1 MNITQINLSNFRN
14 FKKITLKDFKRIN
27 VIIGDNGTGKTSII
41 ESIYMCSVGKSF
53 RTNSDNNI
61 IKKGCLNYKIK
72 LYLSDE
78 NKRKTLEILYNEKGK
93 VNKINTSIKKRM
105 SEFIGKYK
113 VLLFSPDEMKI
124 IKDSPRTRR
133 NYFNIQISQVERLY
147 ISYLNEYNK
156 VLKNRNE
163 YLRGKN
169 INKQYLEILDDSLI
183 KYGTKIYKHRKS
195 YIDMLNKKIEGFSK
209 KIGISFSIRINYIS
223 NFENYREVKD
233 KIIQSFERDLMY
245 GMSHVGVHRDEFE
258 FMYNDSLA
266 KDYASQGQQ
275 KMILLI
281 MKLAEMAIFKG
292 EYKQNPILLL
302 DDLFSELDENNQNK
316 LIEFLGKKSQI
327 FITTTDIN
335 NIKNK
340 KNINVINLNKME
352 VENEG

>member
-14 FKKITLKDFKRIN
+14 FKKITLNNFKRIN

-93 VNKINTSIKKRM
+93 VNKINTSIKKKM

-113 VLLFSPDEMKI
+113 VLLFSPDEIKI

-133 NYFNIQISQVERLY
+133 SYFNIQISQVERLY

-195 YIDMLNKKIEGFSK
+195 YIDMLNKKIEG
-209 KIGISFSIRINYIS
+209 
-223 NFENYREVKD
+223 
-233 KIIQSFERDLMY
+233 L
-245 GMSHVGVHRDEFE
+245 
-258 FMYNDSLA
+258 
-266 KDYASQGQQ
+266 
-275 KMILLI
+275 
-281 MKLAEMAIFKG
+281 
-292 EYKQNPILLL
+292 
-302 DDLFSELDENNQNK
+302 
-316 LIEFLGKKSQI
+316 
-327 FITTTDIN
+327 
-335 NIKNK
+335 IKNVPGGYIK
-340 KNINVINLNKME
+340 I
-352 VENEG
+352 